1 MDPRAA
7 EGFMAL
13 ASARDRAEV
22 RQALLDHP
30 FVLRKAG
37 QEFARELIARIAR
50 AGGPDTQHIPGFEQ
64 RLHFLEQCHD
74 IGVEAALD
82 EVPSSSG

>member
-13 ASARDRAEV
+13 AAARDRGEF

-30 FVLRKAG
+30 QVLRTAG
-37 QEFARELIARIAR
+37 QDFGRELIARIAR
-50 AGGPDTQHIPGFEQ
+50 AGGPDTQHLPGLEM

-82 EVPSSSG
+82 LLPGHA